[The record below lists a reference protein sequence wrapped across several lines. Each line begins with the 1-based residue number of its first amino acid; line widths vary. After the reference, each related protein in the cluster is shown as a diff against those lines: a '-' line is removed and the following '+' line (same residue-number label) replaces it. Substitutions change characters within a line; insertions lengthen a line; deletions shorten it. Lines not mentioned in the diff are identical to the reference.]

1 MSSPRR
7 SSVPVE
13 PLTARPDGLKAPKP
27 AQVTRRDRNKHT
39 LSAHVFLTPWIIG
52 FVALTAG
59 PVLAS
64 LYLAF
69 TRYNLLSAP
78 QWTGLDNFT
87 RMLSDPHFLNS
98 VQVTVTYVFVSVP
111 LQLALALFLAVVLD
125 KGLRGLAIYR
135 SAYYLPSLLGASVAV
150 AVLWRRIFGYDGLL
164 NGVLDIF
171 GIEGTS
177 WLQNTS
183 TALSAL
189 IVLNVW
195 TFGSPMIIFLAGLRQ
210 IPHDLYESA
219 LLDGAGPIR
228 RFWSIT
234 VPMLTPMI
242 FFNLIIQFIN
252 AFQAFTP
259 SYVVSQGTGGPNG
272 ATMFYTLYLY
282 IQGFRNFDMGYA
294 AALGWMLLIAIAL
307 LTAVNFLASRYWVYY
322 ADEK

>member
-1 MSSPRR
+1 MPVKQLSTRQRAHDAPPATTPRSR
-7 SSVPVE
+7 K
-13 PLTARPDGLKAPKP
+13 LK
-27 AQVTRRDRNKHT
+27 TRHGRAGH
-39 LSAHVFLTPWIIG
+39 LFLTPWFIG
-52 FVALTAG
+52 FAGLTAG
-59 PVLAS
+59 PMLAS

-69 TRYNLLSAP
+69 TRYNLLTPP
-78 QWTGLDNFT
+78 QWIGTGNFT

-98 VQVTVTYVFVSVP
+98 AKVTATYVFVSVP

-125 KGLRGLAIYR
+125 KGLRGLPIYR
-135 SAYYLPSLLGASVAV
+135 SAYYLPSLLGGSVAV
-150 AVLWRRIFGYDGLL
+150 AVLWRQVFGHDGLVNAVL
-164 NGVLDIF
+164 AVFGVQ
-171 GIEGTS
+171 GSS

-183 TALSAL
+183 TALGTL
-189 IVLNVW
+189 IILNIW

-234 VPMLTPMI
+234 IPMLTPII
-242 FFNLIIQFIN
+242 FFNVIIQFIN

-259 SYVVSQGTGGPNG
+259 AFVVSSGTGGPNG

-282 IQGFRNFDMGYA
+282 LQGFRNFDMGYA
-294 AALGWMLLIAIAL
+294 AALGWVLLLAIAL
-307 LTAVNFLASRYWVYY
+307 LTAINFIASRYWVFY

>member
-1 MSSPRR
+1 M
-7 SSVPVE
+7 
-13 PLTARPDGLKAPKP
+13 
-27 AQVTRRDRNKHT
+27 
-39 LSAHVFLTPWIIG
+39 
-52 FVALTAG
+52 
-59 PVLAS
+59 LAS

-69 TRYNLLSAP
+69 TRYNLLTPP
-78 QWTGLDNFT
+78 QWIGTGNFT

-98 VQVTVTYVFVSVP
+98 AKVTATYVFVSVP

-125 KGLRGLAIYR
+125 KGLRGLPIYR
-135 SAYYLPSLLGASVAV
+135 SAYYLPSLLGGSVAV
-150 AVLWRRIFGYDGLL
+150 AVLWRQVFGHDGLVNAVL
-164 NGVLDIF
+164 AVFGVQ
-171 GIEGTS
+171 GSS

-183 TALSAL
+183 TALGTL
-189 IVLNVW
+189 IILNIW

-234 VPMLTPMI
+234 IPMLTPII
-242 FFNLIIQFIN
+242 FFNVIIQFIN

-259 SYVVSQGTGGPNG
+259 AFVVSSGTGGPNG

-282 IQGFRNFDMGYA
+282 LQGFRNFDMGYA
-294 AALGWMLLIAIAL
+294 AALGWVLLLAIAL
-307 LTAVNFLASRYWVYY
+307 LTAINFIASRYWVFY